1 MINPYQ
7 PPHYD
12 SFPLKWVRYPMNPWT
27 QVALIATSITFGA
40 GYQLVQNLRVSS
52 GDPIPIWPH
61 LTIPTLISIAAA
73 IRSKNLLAPPLAA
86 LAGIVAGL
94 MVFAAFR
101 GLRATQL
108 EITLPI
114 ALLCSIPSLCIA
126 SLSWSRF
133 RAHRVNATGSTA
145 EQWDS

>member
-1 MINPYQ
+1 MTNPYQ

-12 SFPLKWVRYPMNPWT
+12 SFQLKWGPYPMNLWT
-27 QVALIATSITFGA
+27 QVALIAASIAFGV

-61 LTIPTLISIAAA
+61 LTIPTLISLAAA
-73 IRSKNLLAPPLAA
+73 LRSKNLLAPPLAA

-94 MVFAAFR
+94 IVFAAFR
-101 GLRATQL
+101 SQPATDL

-114 ALLCSIPSLCIA
+114 AFLCSIPSLCI
-126 SLSWSRF
+126 SLLSWSRF
-133 RAHRVNATGSTA
+133 RAHRVNATGRTA
-145 EQWDS
+145 EQ